1 MGIAVEHRH
10 CPIRVKNMGSDDMQ
24 EPLAGEEPVE
34 DELAEEPENPNKA
47 REAFLYCLL
56 GVCFSIGVS
65 VWIRYD
71 QSDEAMM
78 EFYAGYM
85 VEMSLSLDN
94 LFAFYL
100 VFKYFKVHSEAAQNR
115 VLFWGILGA
124 IILRGIM
131 VVMGAAM
138 IHTFRPLLLICAV
151 VLIFSAYQVLLVGE
165 DDNDDEDL
173 SDNACVLLAEKMIPV
188 GRGYHGADFVHE
200 GQFTPLMLVLVVI
213 EFSDVMF
220 AVDSVPAI
228 FGITENTVVVWAAC
242 MCAILCLRSLYTLV
256 VQFVTDLPYMNQA
269 IGIVL
274 FFIALKLISDV
285 CFGFKWPIGVS
296 LGIVAGILGVG
307 AVLSVQKKASDLA
320 QEASDEASAV

>member
-1 MGIAVEHRH
+1 VALHHG
-10 CPIRVKNMGSDDMQ
+10 P
-24 EPLAGEEPVE
+24 PPEEPGA
-34 DELAEEPENPNKA
+34 DYGELGAEEENANKA
-47 REAFLYCLL
+47 REAFLYCAL

-78 EFYAGYM
+78 EFYAGYL

-131 VVMGAAM
+131 VLMGAAM

-151 VLIFSAYQVLLVGE
+151 VLIFSAYQVLIIGE
-165 DDNDDEDL
+165 DDDDDEDL
-173 SDNACVLLAEKMIPV
+173 SDNFCVIMASKIVPV
-188 GRGYHGADFVHE
+188 NSGYHGADFVHD
-200 GQFTPLMLVLVVI
+200 GKCTPLLLVLMVI
-213 EFSDVMF
+213 EFSDIVF

-228 FGITENTVVVWAAC
+228 FGITENVVVVWAAC

-256 VQFVTDLPYMNQA
+256 VQFVTDLPYMNNA

-296 LGIVAGILGVG
+296 LGIVAGILGIGCVM
-307 AVLSVQKKASDLA
+307 SIQKKANDQALE
-320 QEASDEASAV
+320 EAEANAV

>member
-94 LFAFYL
+94 LLAFYL

-124 IILRGIM
+124 ILLRGIM

-165 DDNDDEDL
+165 DDDDDEDL
-173 SDNACVLLAEKMIPV
+173 SDNACVLLAQYLVPC
-188 GRGYHGADFVHE
+188 GSTYHSSDFVHD
-200 GQFTPLMLVLVVI
+200 GKFTPLLLVLVVI
-213 EFSDVMF
+213 EFSDVVF

-228 FGITENTVVVWAAC
+228 FGITEDPYIVWSAC
-242 MCAILCLRSLYTLV
+242 MCAIMCLRSLYTLI
-256 VQFVTDLPYMNQA
+256 VQFVADLEYMNKA
-269 IGIVL
+269 IGLVL
-274 FFIALKLISDV
+274 FFIAIKLILDMV
-285 CFGFKWPIGVS
+285 FHFKLSIVIS
-296 LGIVAGILGVG
+296 LSFVAVILFSG
-307 AVLSVQKKASDLA
+307 AVLSILLR
-320 QEASDEASAV
+320 EEEEEE

>member
-1 MGIAVEHRH
+1 
-10 CPIRVKNMGSDDMQ
+10 
-24 EPLAGEEPVE
+24 
-34 DELAEEPENPNKA
+34 
-47 REAFLYCLL
+47 
-56 GVCFSIGVS
+56 
-65 VWIRYD
+65 
-71 QSDEAMM
+71 MM

-124 IILRGIM
+124 ILLRGVM
-131 VVMGAAM
+131 VLAGSAM

-165 DDNDDEDL
+165 ADDDDEDL
-173 SDNACVLLAEKMIPV
+173 SDNACVLLAEKIIPV
-188 GRGYHGADFVHE
+188 GRGYHGADFMHE

-213 EFSDVMF
+213 EFSDIVF

-228 FGITENTVVVWAAC
+228 FGITENTIVVWAAC

-256 VQFVTDLPYMNQA
+256 VQFVTDLPYMNNA

-285 CFGFKWPIGVS
+285 CFGFKWPIGIS
-296 LGIVAGILGVG
+296 LGIVAGILGIG
-307 AVLSVQKKASDLA
+307 ALLSIQKKASDAALEAA
-320 QEASDEASAV
+320 QAAEEEPKV

>member
-24 EPLAGEEPVE
+24 EPLADQEETP
-34 DELAEEPENPNKA
+34 DELGEDQENTNKA
-47 REAFLYCLL
+47 REAFFYCLL

-124 IILRGIM
+124 ILLRGLM
-131 VVMGAAM
+131 VLMGSAM
-138 IHTFRPLLLICAV
+138 IHTFRPMLLICAV
-151 VLIFSAYQVLLVGE
+151 VLIFPAYQVLIVGE
-165 DDNDDEDL
+165 DDDDDEDL
-173 SDNACVLLAEKMIPV
+173 SDNICVQVASKIVPV
-188 GRGYHGADFVHE
+188 DSGYHGADFIHN
-200 GQFTPLMLVLVVI
+200 GKCTPLLLVLVVI
-213 EFSDVMF
+213 EFSDIVF

-228 FGITENTVVVWAAC
+228 FGITENTIVVWAAC

-256 VQFVTDLPYMNQA
+256 VQFVTDLPYMNNA

-285 CFGFKWPIGVS
+285 CFGFKWPIGIS
-296 LGIVAGILGVG
+296 LGIVAGILGLG
-307 AVLSVQKKASDLA
+307 CALSIHKKAVDA
-320 QEASDEASAV
+320 AVEAAEENAE

>member
-1 MGIAVEHRH
+1 MGFKR
-10 CPIRVKNMGSDDMQ
+10 KMGSDDQ
-24 EPLAGEEPVE
+24 LTEPLAPEADEEYGECG
-34 DELAEEPENPNKA
+34 EEPENPNKA

-100 VFKYFKVHSEAAQNR
+100 VFKYFKVHSEHAQNR

-124 IILRGIM
+124 IIL
-131 VVMGAAM
+131 
-138 IHTFRPLLLICAV
+138 TFRPLPLVCAV
-151 VLIFSAYQVLLVGE
+151 VLIFPAYQVLLVGE
-165 DDNDDEDL
+165 DDDDDEDL
-173 SDNACVLLAEKMIPV
+173 TNNACVLLAEKIIPV
-188 GRGYHGADFVHE
+188 GRGYHGSDFVHE

-213 EFSDVMF
+213 EFSDVVF

-228 FGITENTVVVWAAC
+228 FGIT
-242 MCAILCLRSLYTLV
+242 
-256 VQFVTDLPYMNQA
+256 
-269 IGIVL
+269 
-274 FFIALKLISDV
+274 
-285 CFGFKWPIGVS
+285 
-296 LGIVAGILGVG
+296 
-307 AVLSVQKKASDLA
+307 
-320 QEASDEASAV
+320 